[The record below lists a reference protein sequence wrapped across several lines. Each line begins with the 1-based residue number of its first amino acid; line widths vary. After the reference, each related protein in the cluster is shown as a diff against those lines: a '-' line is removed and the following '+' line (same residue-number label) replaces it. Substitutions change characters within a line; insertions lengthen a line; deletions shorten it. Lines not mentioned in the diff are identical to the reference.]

1 MIREVEFFDEPGTP
15 NTASCVRIVKKM
27 VESEGFEHVVVASTS
42 GGTAKAFA
50 EALSGTNAKL
60 VIITHSAGFKEPN
73 MQEFDAGVREEL
85 EAAGVQVRTTTI
97 LTHSL
102 ESAIAGKHQG
112 AYPSQWI
119 AHSLRRWGEGGKVTI
134 EIVMEAAD
142 GGLIPEGEDVIAV
155 AGTGHGSD
163 TVHVIRSAAS
173 KRFLELR
180 VREVRAMPR

>member
-1 MIREVEFFDEPGTP
+1 MIRNVEFFDKPGTA
-15 NTASCVRIVKKM
+15 NTDACVKIVTKM
-27 VESEGFEHVVVASTS
+27 VEEEQFEHVVVASTS
-42 GGTAKAFA
+42 GATAKAFH
-50 EALSGTNAKL
+50 EALSKL
-60 VIITHSAGFKEPN
+60 DVNLVVITHSAGFKEPN
-73 MQEFDAGVREEL
+73 QQEFDAGIRGRL
-85 EAAGVQVRTTTI
+85 ETDGVKVHTTTI

-102 ESAIAGKHQG
+102 ETALATKHQG
-112 AYPSQWI
+112 ALPTHVI
-119 AHSLRRWGEGGKVTI
+119 AQSLRRWGEGGKVTC

-173 KRFLELR
+173 KRFLQLR